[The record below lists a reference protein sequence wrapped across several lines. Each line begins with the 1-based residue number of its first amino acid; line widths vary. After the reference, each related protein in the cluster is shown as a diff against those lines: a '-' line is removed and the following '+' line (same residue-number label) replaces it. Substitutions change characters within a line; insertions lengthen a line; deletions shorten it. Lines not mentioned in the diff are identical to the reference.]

1 MVVIRVETVFS
12 LHGLS
17 DQQPKTKHR
26 MSAKDLMLFELEKR
40 RKILFE
46 LKQQQKKLWLTFDV

>member
-26 MSAKDLMLFELEKR
+26 MSAKV
-40 RKILFE
+40 
-46 LKQQQKKLWLTFDV
+46 FDVVCSAAAIVSKKDELPYFAIYCYPT